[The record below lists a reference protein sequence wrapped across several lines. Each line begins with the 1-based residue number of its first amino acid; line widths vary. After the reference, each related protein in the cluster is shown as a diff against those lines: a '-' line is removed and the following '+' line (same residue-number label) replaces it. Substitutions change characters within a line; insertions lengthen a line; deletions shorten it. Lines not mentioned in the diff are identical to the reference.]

1 MKDKTPIAVIGI
13 TILALVLLVFLL
25 NRSSSV
31 ENSQNSQTTDS
42 QTENQLENAEDE
54 TKENTNSMPVQT
66 NTTDKKTYSQP
77 FEMQLKDGVDYIA
90 QITTSMGV
98 IKIDLF
104 EKDAAKTVNNFVSLA
119 KDGFYDGLIFHRV
132 IEDFMIQGGDP
143 LGMGFGDPGYKFEDE
158 FNDQKLVKG
167 SLAMANSG
175 PNTNGSQFF
184 IVTAP
189 ETPWLDGKH
198 TNFGIVTE
206 GLDIAEAI
214 SKVQKD
220 SSDKPLTPVV
230 MEKVE
235 IIEQ

>member
-77 FEMQLKDGVDYIA
+77 FEMQLKDGVDYVA

-104 EKDAAKTVNNFVSLA
+104 EKEAPKTVNNFVSLA

-184 IVTAP
+184 IVTAT

>member
-1 MKDKTPIAVIGI
+1 MKDKTPVAVIGI

-77 FEMQLKDGVDYIA
+77 FEMQLKDGVDYVA

-104 EKDAAKTVNNFVSLA
+104 EKEAPKTVNNFVSLA

-184 IVTAP
+184 IVTA
-189 ETPWLDGKH
+189 
-198 TNFGIVTE
+198 
-206 GLDIAEAI
+206 
-214 SKVQKD
+214 QK
-220 SSDKPLTPVV
+220 LLG
-230 MEKVE
+230 
-235 IIEQ
+235 

>member
-184 IVTAP
+184 IVTAT

-206 GLDIAEAI
+206 GLDVVEAI

>member
-77 FEMQLKDGVDYIA
+77 FEMQLKDGVDYVA

-104 EKDAAKTVNNFVSLA
+104 EKDSPKTVNNFVSLA

>member
-13 TILALVLLVFLL
+13 TILALVLLIILL

-31 ENSQNSQTTDS
+31 DNSQNP
-42 QTENQLENAEDE
+42 NASEEQVDKVDDE
-54 TKENTNSMPVQT
+54 TKEASNSMPVQQ
-66 NTTDKKTYSQP
+66 NTTNKKTYSQP
-77 FEMQLKDGVDYIA
+77 FEMQLKDGVDYVA
-90 QITTSMGV
+90 TLTTSMGL
-98 IKIDLF
+98 IQIDLF
-104 EKDAAKTVNNFVSLA
+104 EKDAPKTVNNFVSLA
-119 KDGFYDGLIFHRV
+119 RDGFYDGLIFHRV

-158 FNDQKLVKG
+158 FNSQKLVKG

-198 TNFGIVTE
+198 TNFGIVTQGIE
-206 GLDIAEAI
+206 IVEAI
-214 SKVQKD
+214 SKVEKD
-220 SSDKPLTPVV
+220 SSDKPLTPVTI
-230 MEKVE
+230 EKVE